1 MKENEGDNIES
12 VDGQALS
19 NDSQSTA
26 ETQVNRK
33 PLVVYV
39 NIMTRRRNLLID

>member
-12 VDGQALS
+12 MDGQALS

-33 PLVVYV
+33 PLMRYV
-39 NIMTRRRNLLID
+39 NIMTLRRDLQID